1 MDVAENS
8 QREFIVPAKTVNELN
23 RLLLDKGVAEIRYAE
38 NQAAFT
44 LNQRAVPIGGNVDA
58 AELRAYR
65 RRAPSSR
72 RHKELGEQKGAGS
85 DQNE

>member
-44 LNQRAVPIGGNVDA
+44 LKDEVPQAD
-58 AELRAYR
+58 
-65 RRAPSSR
+65 
-72 RHKELGEQKGAGS
+72 
-85 DQNE
+85 